1 MDRPVASPRETSW
14 RCPASGSQLENAWDG
29 KFFFPFENRDTP
41 GGDGGGGG
49 GLGSGGV
56 GLDKGEEDDGDF
68 QHLENDDIAGEEKS
82 EENAEEEE
90 NIRPP
95 AHMQSSDRRPW

>member
-1 MDRPVASPRETSW
+1 MGDKKITHLCRWLILLKFTRFLGGPNGPKICGGRTKTDFKDRAP
-14 RCPASGSQLENAWDG
+14 
-29 KFFFPFENRDTP
+29 
-41 GGDGGGGG
+41 
-49 GLGSGGV
+49 
-56 GLDKGEEDDGDF
+56 GEEDDGDF

>member
-1 MDRPVASPRETSW
+1 MSSFGQPTRKRLRWEV
-14 RCPASGSQLENAWDG
+14 
-29 KFFFPFENRDTP
+29 FFPFENRDTP
-41 GGDGGGGG
+41 GGDGD
-49 GLGSGGV
+49 GGV
-56 GLDKGEEDDGDF
+56 GQDEDEEDDGDF

-95 AHMQSSDRRPW
+95 AHMQSSHRRP

>member
-1 MDRPVASPRETSW
+1 MSSFGQPTRKRLRWEV
-14 RCPASGSQLENAWDG
+14 
-29 KFFFPFENRDTP
+29 FFPFENSDTP
-41 GGDGGGGG
+41 GGGGGGGG

-95 AHMQSSDRRPW
+95 AHMQSSDRRP